1 MNTTE
6 RTIFEQFRYWRD
18 IPALDVVAKRGE
30 RYVVVGCGTSFY
42 LAQTI
47 AAALNRNGFSAV
59 AVPGRE
65 WTVRA
70 SSYSADPGVTVIA
83 VSRSGESTE
92 TVAAARASRE
102 RGQRVV
108 TIGCEA
114 DSTLVREADVA
125 LVATTHPDEG
135 IVMTCSASL
144 MLLMGLRFA
153 HVDIDLNSLAAR
165 SEALLRQF
173 AQGSSDWLR
182 DRQHFVF
189 LGGGLMHGI
198 ALEAVLKVMEMSCTV
213 TQGFH
218 PLEYRHGPISLAGP
232 GLAAIM
238 LYGDDGAAEA
248 KLAAELQ
255 ALGAAVL
262 GIGGAGTVAIDLD
275 GPEPER
281 AVLALPMLQWL
292 GELLARQKGLD
303 TVQPRNLTKVVKLN

>member
-1 MNTTE
+1 
-6 RTIFEQFRYWRD
+6 
-18 IPALDVVAKRGE
+18 
-30 RYVVVGCGTSFY
+30 
-42 LAQTI
+42 
-47 AAALNRNGFSAV
+47 
-59 AVPGRE
+59 
-65 WTVRA
+65 
-70 SSYSADPGVTVIA
+70 
-83 VSRSGESTE
+83 
-92 TVAAARASRE
+92 
-102 RGQRVV
+102 
-108 TIGCEA
+108 
-114 DSTLVREADVA
+114 
-125 LVATTHPDEG
+125 
-135 IVMTCSASL
+135 
-144 MLLMGLRFA
+144 
-153 HVDIDLNSLAAR
+153 
-165 SEALLRQF
+165 
-173 AQGSSDWLR
+173 
-182 DRQHFVF
+182 
-189 LGGGLMHGI
+189 
-198 ALEAVLKVMEMSCTV
+198 MEMSCTV